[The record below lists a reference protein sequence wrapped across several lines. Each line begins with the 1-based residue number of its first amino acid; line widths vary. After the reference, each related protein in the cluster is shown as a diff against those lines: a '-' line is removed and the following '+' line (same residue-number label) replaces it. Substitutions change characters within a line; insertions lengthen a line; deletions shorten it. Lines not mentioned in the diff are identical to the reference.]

1 MSDEVLV
8 NIRFDPETGEYRYTS
23 VVYDG
28 QRVIFASGDVV
39 ADFNEAIQE
48 TKPLAAKGYDV
59 YPSDWTEYFLEANA
73 GAYRVRY
80 GDEGLPVLERRLTL
94 AA

>member
-8 NIRFDPETGEYRYTS
+8 NIRFDPQTGEYRYTS
-23 VVYDG
+23 LVFDG
-28 QRVIFASGDVV
+28 QRAIFASGDVV
-39 ADFNEAIQE
+39 ADFNEAIEE

-59 YPSDWTEYFLEANA
+59 YPSDWTEAFLEANA
-73 GAYRVRY
+73 GAYRVHY
-80 GDEGLPVLERRLTL
+80 DDEGFPVLSRRLTL